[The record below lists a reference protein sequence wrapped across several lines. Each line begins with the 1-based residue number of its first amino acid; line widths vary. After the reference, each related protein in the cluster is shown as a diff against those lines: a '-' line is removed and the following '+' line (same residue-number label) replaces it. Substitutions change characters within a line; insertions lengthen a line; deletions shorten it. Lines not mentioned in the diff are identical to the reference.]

1 VTTLTFHGGVN
12 EIGGNKILLQDKD
25 ARVFLDFGKSFG
37 KYSKYFEDYLKPR
50 AANGIVDFIEM
61 GLIPKLE
68 GLYRHDLLA
77 MGGMKGSEPDV
88 DAVLLTHA
96 HADHANHI
104 SFLHEDIPLYMGETA
119 YLILQALEERGSRDI
134 ESEILSFKRR
144 PSSRNGDVVRRKV
157 NTFRTGDK
165 LKIGSIEVEPIHVD
179 HSIPGAYGFLIH
191 TSQGS
196 IAYSGDVRLHG
207 SKPQMTQEFVQ
218 KVKDAKVEALI
229 MEGTRITDEKIAES
243 EQKVKMDCNEIVK
256 KTSKFVVANFSFKDV
271 DRLRTFY
278 TISKENNRKFVVSLK
293 EAFMLKWL
301 NQDPKLQVPNVDDE
315 NVIIHIPKRGSG
327 TYTSTDYGSKERK
340 FLNLNNSWTAEDI
353 KKNQSK
359 VLCAMTFFQFDE
371 LIDIRPDPYSIFLYS
386 TSEPHN
392 EEQKIDFQRLE
403 AWTAHFQLRMF
414 QSHCSGHAYA
424 EDLMRIVSDINPKHL
439 FPVHT
444 EHPAL
449 FKQATQNITL
459 IEEGKTY
466 PI

>member
-1 VTTLTFHGGVN
+1 
-12 EIGGNKILLQDKD
+12 
-25 ARVFLDFGKSFG
+25 
-37 KYSKYFEDYLKPR
+37 
-50 AANGIVDFIEM
+50 
-61 GLIPKLE
+61 
-68 GLYRHDLLA
+68 
-77 MGGMKGSEPDV
+77 
-88 DAVLLTHA
+88 
-96 HADHANHI
+96 
-104 SFLHEDIPLYMGETA
+104 
-119 YLILQALEERGSRDI
+119 
-134 ESEILSFKRR
+134 
-144 PSSRNGDVVRRKV
+144 
-157 NTFRTGDK
+157 
-165 LKIGSIEVEPIHVD
+165 
-179 HSIPGAYGFLIH
+179 
-191 TSQGS
+191 
-196 IAYSGDVRLHG
+196 
-207 SKPQMTQEFVQ
+207 
-218 KVKDAKVEALI
+218 
-229 MEGTRITDEKIAES
+229 
-243 EQKVKMDCNEIVK
+243 MDCNEIVK